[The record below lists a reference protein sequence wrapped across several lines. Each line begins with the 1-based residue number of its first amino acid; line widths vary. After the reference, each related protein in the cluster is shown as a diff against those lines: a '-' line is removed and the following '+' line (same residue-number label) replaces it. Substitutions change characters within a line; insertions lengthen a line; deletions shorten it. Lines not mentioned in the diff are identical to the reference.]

1 MIMEHFEEMEM
12 KLWEYIDGVSMP
24 SEKSNIEKLIAENA
38 EWRSKYQEL
47 VEVHQLMQATELEQP
62 SLRFTKNVME
72 EIAKFHVAPAAKKYL
87 NNKIIWGIGIFFIV
101 TIVGFVVYGISQV
114 NWNEA
119 SDSKSTL
126 GIDMDKI
133 DFGKMFNNT
142 FVNVFVML
150 NIVLALMFLD
160 RYLSNRKEELMKRV

>member
-1 MIMEHFEEMEM
+1 MEHFEEMEM
-12 KLWEYIDGVSMP
+12 KLWEYIDGVSIP

-47 VEVHQLMQATELEQP
+47 VEVHQLMQATELEEP

-87 NNKIIWGIGIFFIV
+87 NNKVIWGIGIFFIV
-101 TIVGFVVYGISQV
+101 TILGFVVYGISQV
-114 NWNEA
+114 NWHEA

-133 DFGKMFNNT
+133 DFGRMFNST
-142 FVNVFVML
+142 FVNIF
-150 NIVLALMFLD
+150 
-160 RYLSNRKEELMKRV
+160 